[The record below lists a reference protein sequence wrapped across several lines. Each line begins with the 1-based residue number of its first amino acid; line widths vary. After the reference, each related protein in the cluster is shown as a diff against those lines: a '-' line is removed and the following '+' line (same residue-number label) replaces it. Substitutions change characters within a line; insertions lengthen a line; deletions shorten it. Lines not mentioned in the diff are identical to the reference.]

1 MTNAL
6 GYVMRVINTAKLCM
20 SSDGVQEKKTY
31 KNFTSF
37 FGILKQWMNA

>member
-6 GYVMRVINTAKLCM
+6 GYVMCVINTAKLCM

-31 KNFTSF
+31 KEDFTSF
-37 FGILKQWMNA
+37 FRVLKL